1 MESRSSKNGVE
12 LNSSLSKA
20 VLVFVFVMIYSVSA
34 YLGWPTLQLSGLRIL
49 EFVDLTAII
58 QSGNLCS
65 GKLGF
70 WGFLD
75 LSQPLPENCGGFI
88 YGRPLLALLATVS
101 IPLTWTVPVAILLG
115 LATVV
120 MIALLIGVNLGS
132 SKAKLAIAAAAVFS
146 PGVFLLFERANFDL
160 LMAMGVM
167 VGGYLLS
174 RGRFFSGLLII
185 GLTSVLKYY
194 TVPLLIVAP
203 FLFGKGPKQ
212 IGLGSAISLA
222 ISIYAA
228 WDYSQLPRVPGFG
241 YAQFGSAVLP
251 HYFAHMGLEVSNLF
265 SIGFGIVMP
274 LLLGLLVFR
283 YSKQQGNTLIL
294 GSWFRFNNLSNSL
307 AFISLSTVFVSCFFA
322 GLNFDYRLVFLAV
335 PGVIL
340 LQSANGERVK
350 LYLLNSSLLV
360 ALWGSAALGNGVDF
374 GSDQLRFI
382 VVGLL
387 QLAGDTM
394 VFVWIGLLLG
404 LVARIFMG
412 SYFFKKLELKGAN

>member
-1 MESRSSKNGVE
+1 M
-12 LNSSLSKA
+12 A
-20 VLVFVFVMIYSVSA
+20 V
-34 YLGWPTLQLSGLRIL
+34 
-49 EFVDLTAII
+49 
-58 QSGNLCS
+58 
-65 GKLGF
+65 
-70 WGFLD
+70 
-75 LSQPLPENCGGFI
+75 
-88 YGRPLLALLATVS
+88 
-101 IPLTWTVPVAILLG
+101 
-115 LATVV
+115 
-120 MIALLIGVNLGS
+120 
-132 SKAKLAIAAAAVFS
+132 
-146 PGVFLLFERANFDL
+146 
-160 LMAMGVM
+160 GVM
-167 VGGYLLS
+167 VGGFLMS
-174 RGRFFSGLLII
+174 RGRLFSGLLIV
-185 GLTSVLKYY
+185 GLTSVFKFY
-194 TVPLLIVAP
+194 TVPLLLVAP
-203 FLFGKGPKQ
+203 FFFGKGTKQ

-228 WDYSQLPRVPGFG
+228 WDFSQLPRVPGSG

-251 HYFAHMGLEVSNLF
+251 HYFSHVGLEVSNLL

-283 YSKQQGNTLIL
+283 YSKQQGDTLIL

-307 AFISLSTVFVSCFFA
+307 AFISLSTVFVSCFFS

-340 LQSANGERVK
+340 LQSANGKKVK

-404 LVARIFMG
+404 LVARIFVG
-412 SYFFKKLELKGAN
+412 SYFFKKLELRGAN

>member
-1 MESRSSKNGVE
+1 M
-12 LNSSLSKA
+12 NSNLSKA
-20 VLVFVFVMIYSVSA
+20 ALVAVFVTTYAVNA
-34 YLGWPTLQLSGLRIL
+34 YLGWPTVLISGLRIV
-49 EFVDLTAII
+49 EYVDLAAII
-58 QSGNLCS
+58 QSGSLCS

-75 LSQPLPENCGGFI
+75 LSQPLPENCGGYI
-88 YGRPLLALLATVS
+88 YGRPLLAMLAMVS

-115 LATVV
+115 LATAVT
-120 MIALLIGVNLGS
+120 IALLIGVNLGS
-132 SKAKLAIAAAAVFS
+132 SKSKLAIAAAAVFS

-160 LMAMGVM
+160 LMAVGVL
-167 VGGYLLS
+167 VGGFLLS
-174 RGRFFSGLLII
+174 RGRFFSGLLIV
-185 GLTSVLKYY
+185 GLTSVLKFY
-194 TVPLLIVAP
+194 TVPLLLVAP

-212 IGLGSAISLA
+212 IRLGSAISLL

-251 HYFAHMGLEVSNLF
+251 HYFSHFGLEVSNLF
-265 SIGFGIVMP
+265 SIGFGVVMP

-283 YSKQQGNTLIL
+283 YSKQQGNSLIL
-294 GSWFRFNNLSNSL
+294 GSWFRFNNLSNSQ

-322 GLNFDYRLVFLAV
+322 GLNFDYRLVFLAI

-340 LQSANGERVK
+340 LQSANGEKVK
-350 LYLLNSSLLV
+350 MYLLNSSLLV

-382 VVGLL
+382 IVGLV

-394 VFVWIGLLLG
+394 VFVWGGLLLG
-404 LVARIFMG
+404 LVARIFVD
-412 SYFFKKLELKGAN
+412 SYFFKKLELKGAS